1 MEPVTFENDKVTS
14 GEYIILRDLTN
25 DGISNDDL
33 ALTATLN
40 GSVLTTKA
48 ERLSAAKLADAVWKF
63 TVKEETNAAGTKSY
77 TYTLQNKTTGKYLT
91 FDLNGNLTTNAS
103 KAGKAEVGN
112 GSYYLKSGHSFGSV
126 CITQRSVKNLN
137 QQ

>member
-1 MEPVTFENDKVTS
+1 MNKKFSTLMAGFLLTSAFASAQILPNNLEPVTFENDKVTS

-40 GSVLTTKA
+40 GCVLTTKA
-48 ERLSAAKLADAVWKF
+48 EELSTAKLADAVWKF

-103 KAGKAEVGN
+103 KAGKA
-112 GSYYLKSGHSFGSV
+112 
-126 CITQRSVKNLN
+126 
-137 QQ
+137 

>member
-1 MEPVTFENDKVTS
+1 MNKKFSTLMAGFLLTSAFASAQILPNNLEPVTFENDKVTS

-48 ERLSAAKLADAVWKF
+48 EELSTAKLADAVWKF
-63 TVKEETNAAGTKSY
+63 TVKEETNAAGTKS
-77 TYTLQNKTTGKYLT
+77 
-91 FDLNGNLTTNAS
+91 
-103 KAGKAEVGN
+103 
-112 GSYYLKSGHSFGSV
+112 
-126 CITQRSVKNLN
+126 
-137 QQ
+137 